1 MESKIIYK
9 RESYLIKQACIEVKN
24 HLGTGLLEKVYR
36 NALPVEMRN
45 LGLKVETEKEF
56 DVYYKGVLVGQY
68 FADNVV
74 EDKIILEIKACNAL
88 NEAHISQLINY
99 LKISGY
105 KLGILINFQ
114 KDGTGFDFKRIVN

>member
-1 MESKIIYK
+1 MM
-9 RESYLIKQACIEVKN
+9 
-24 HLGTGLLEKVYR
+24 LLNGVNK

-56 DVYYKGVLVGQY
+56 DVYYKGVLVGRY

-88 NEAHISQLINY
+88 NEAHIAQLINY

-114 KDGTGFDFKRIVN
+114 KDGTGFDFKRVVN